1 MRSKKPGRVAQ
12 RQAKLAKVRLTEA
25 LGVPAGVQEQDGP
38 ILAAGRPASTCP
50 PPFLVM
56 RARKRAYRELAKGKF
71 VGDVKWLEHDDP
83 SLPSRSTLIYSE
95 HGRERISQRDPS
107 EASLNE
113 ALGVPAGAR
122 VAFEAVKED
131 DGLIYVYVVTA
142 KAYTIFSGNM
152 LVTIIVDIVETSK
165 SDKVVTDQQLA
176 IAKWNAHCVAQRKT
190 SKSVDKVFKDQQLAI
205 AMWHARCV
213 AERLDDDSDFE
224 WSPTAQCSTRA
235 GGGALAAV
243 AEVSHSQEMS
253 QSVEAQVDDYST
265 LLAKNASLQL
275 ELCKIKSLLKMLYS
289 QKATDAAASMEAELE
304 LRKIAES
311 A

>member
-38 ILAAGRPASTCP
+38 ILAAGRPASACP

-56 RARKRAYRELAKGKF
+56 RARELAKCKLAKGKI

-107 EASLNE
+107 EASLND
-113 ALGVPAGAR
+113 ALGVFPRAR
-122 VAFEAVKED
+122 VAFKFVEEQ
-131 DGLIYVYVVTA
+131 DGPTRVYVVTA
-142 KAYTIFSGNM
+142 RAYSVFGGNT
-152 LVTIIVDIVETSK
+152 LVSIID
-165 SDKVVTDQQLA
+165 D
-176 IAKWNAHCVAQRKT
+176 T
-190 SKSVDKVFKDQQLAI
+190 SKSVDKIAKDQQLAL
-205 AMWHARCV
+205 AMCHARCV

-253 QSVEAQVDDYST
+253 QNVEAQVDDYST
-265 LLAKNASLQL
+265 LLAKNSSLQL